1 MTEQEKS
8 QKVIAAEEA
17 LRQAK
22 ARLSRVK
29 KEEKEKLRK
38 EQNHHKYMMGG
49 VVAKYF
55 PECFEFNEQEMNRII
70 ACAFSLRD
78 VQNMISRVV
87 NERAMPDQQE
97 ELNIEEE
104 EIDENEENISD
115 DDEGEDDDE

>member
-8 QKVIAAEEA
+8 QKVLAAEEA

-22 ARLSRVK
+22 ARLSKAK

-55 PECFEFNEQEMNRII
+55 PESFEFNEQEMNRII

-87 NERAMPDQQE
+87 DERTIPDQQK
-97 ELNIEEE
+97 ELNNALEENDEDE
-104 EIDENEENISD
+104 EIVSD